1 MLHEYYTDTTKHCE
15 KEVKN
20 MNESFS
26 FAKELIAEKDLKE
39 VKIVTQ
45 HDIFFVRPPKVKK
58 PINTPDKV

>member
-26 FAKELIAEKDLKE
+26 FAKQLIVEKDLKE
-39 VKIVTQ
+39 VKIVTPN
-45 HDIFFVRPPKVKK
+45 DIFFVRPPKTKK
-58 PINTPDKV
+58 QINTPDKV